1 MSIAVSI
8 AVSIAPKLLPALAHV
23 PAILLKPNAFR
34 TRGNRLLIAGFVGA
48 LLLLLAVVRVAPE
61 MVKYIPPLLFGVVAF
76 LAAWLQPSVRFAV
89 LIAGF
94 VALTD
99 YVPGIQLAELAYGLF
114 FLAYLAHWG
123 YSKVLIERRVLLE
136 RPADFGALALLI
148 LVVCYVPV
156 SIVFGANISGI
167 FGELSA
173 FVLFAI
179 YFPAKD
185 AMVRLRYGPEIVLGC
200 ILFIGVFI
208 SIRNFSEYQTLLLH
222 ATQAWQVAKGRVV
235 TNDNILMV
243 VCLYGLTLFAF
254 ARSRVVRMGLLGLSL
269 MFFSAL
275 ILTQSRGYWLG
286 FLLGGLILLVWLP
299 PAQRRRLVLLAFWAL
314 VAGGSLAFLFFS
326 DEIAVI
332 IAGLLDRLFS
342 LLTASTTDISL
353 VNRFR
358 ETAAVWEMIKVNP
371 ILGYGMGV
379 AYPFFD
385 IAHMATDT
393 DSFVHNGYFG
403 LWYKFGLPGLCLVL
417 WIWFASIRSGIRAF
431 RSRHAAMPIRL
442 CGLASAV
449 TLSAFLLT
457 TNTSNPFYLNDT
469 LFIFG
474 LLFAI
479 SQGAFQRTLSNVK
492 DV

>member
-1 MSIAVSI
+1 
-8 AVSIAPKLLPALAHV
+8 LTHV
-23 PAILLKPNAFR
+23 PAILLEPQAFR

-48 LLLLLAVVRVAPE
+48 LVLLLAVVRIAPE
-61 MVKYIPPLLFGVVAF
+61 MVRYIPALVFGAVVF
-76 LAAWLQPSVRFAV
+76 LAAWIQPSVRFAV
-89 LIAGF
+89 LLAGF

-99 YVPGIQLAELAYGLF
+99 YVPGIQLAEVAYGLF
-114 FLAYLAHWG
+114 FLTYLTHWAY
-123 YSKVLIERRVLLE
+123 SRVLIERRTIVE
-136 RPADFGALALLI
+136 TPVDFGVLALLI
-148 LVVCYVPV
+148 VVVCYVPI
-156 SIVFGANISGI
+156 SLVFGANTSVLI
-167 FGELSA
+167 GELSA

-179 YFPAKD
+179 YFPTKD
-185 AMVRLRYGPEIVLGC
+185 AIVRLRYGPAIVLGC
-200 ILFIGVFI
+200 VLFIGVFV
-208 SIRNFSEYQTLLLH
+208 SIRNILEYKTLLLY

-254 ARSRVVRMGLLGLSL
+254 ARNGLARLGLLGLFL
-269 MFFSAL
+269 MFFGAL

-286 FLLGGLILLVWLP
+286 FLLGGLTLLVWLP
-299 PAQRRRLVLLAFWAL
+299 AAQRRRLVLLAFGAL

-326 DEIAVI
+326 DQVAVI

-342 LLTASTTDISL
+342 LVTATSTDISL

-358 ETAAVWEMIKVNP
+358 ETAAVWQMIKVNP

-379 AYPFFD
+379 SYPFFD
-385 IAHMATDT
+385 IAHMTTDT
-393 DSFVHNGYFG
+393 DSFVHNGYVSV
-403 LWYKFGLPGLCLVL
+403 WYKYGLPGLGLVF
-417 WIWFASIRSGIRAF
+417 WIWFSSIRSGIRAF
-431 RSRHAAMPIRL
+431 RIRHGAMTTRL

-474 LLFAI
+474 FLLAV
-479 SQGAFQRTLSNVK
+479 SQGALQRIRSNVEN
-492 DV
+492 V

>member
-1 MSIAVSI
+1 M
-8 AVSIAPKLLPALAHV
+8 
-23 PAILLKPNAFR
+23 
-34 TRGNRLLIAGFVGA
+34 LIAGFVGA

-61 MVKYIPPLLFGVVAF
+61 MVKYTPALVFGAVAF
-76 LAAWLQPSVRFAV
+76 LAAWVQPSVRFAV

-99 YVPGIQLAELAYGLF
+99 YVPGIQLAEVAYGLF

-123 YSKVLIERRVLLE
+123 YAKVLIEHRKILE
-136 RPADFGALALLI
+136 TPADFGVLTL
-148 LVVCYVPV
+148 LVVVICYVPI
-156 SIVFGANISGI
+156 SLLFGANTAALV
-167 FGELSA
+167 GELSA

-185 AMVRLRYGPEIVLGC
+185 AMVRLRYGPAIVLGC
-200 ILFIGVFI
+200 VLFIGVFV
-208 SIRNFSEYQTLLLH
+208 SIRNILEYKTLLLH

-243 VCLYGLTLFAF
+243 VCLYSLTLFSF
-254 ARSRVVRMGLLGLSL
+254 ARHGIARLGLLGLFL
-269 MFFSAL
+269 MFFAAL

-286 FLLGGLILLVWLP
+286 FMLGGLILLVWLP
-299 PAQRRRLVLLAFWAL
+299 PAQRRRLMLLAFGAL
-314 VAGGSLAFLFFS
+314 LAGGSLAFLFFS
-326 DEIAVI
+326 NEVAVV

-342 LLTASTTDISL
+342 LLTATSTDISL

-371 ILGYGMGV
+371 VLGYGMGV

-385 IAHMATDT
+385 IAHMATET
-393 DSFVHNGYFG
+393 DSFVHNGYVSM
-403 LWYKFGLPGLCLVL
+403 WYRYGLPGLGLVL
-417 WIWFASIRSGIRAF
+417 WIWFSSIRSGIRAF
-431 RSRHAAMPIRL
+431 RFRHAAMTTRL

-474 LLFAI
+474 FLLAV
-479 SQGAFQRTLSNVK
+479 SQGALLRIRSNAEAL
-492 DV
+492 